1 MREQILED
9 LKTAMKN
16 QDKESLAV
24 IRSIKGAMQ
33 LEEIDKKHFLTDDE
47 VIDVISKQIKIR
59 KEAIEGAEKAS
70 RDDLKEQSLKEIEI
84 LNKYMPKQLTKE
96 EVQKIVDEVFEE
108 IKPTSL
114 ADMGKIMKEVTPKV
128 KGKTDMKDLSIL
140 IRNKLSNL

>member
-24 IRSIKGAMQ
+24 IRGIKGAMQ
-33 LEEIDKKHFLTDDE
+33 LEEIDKKHFLTDEE
-47 VIDVISKQIKIR
+47 VIDVIAKQIKIR
-59 KEAIEGAEKAS
+59 KEAIEGAIKAN
-70 RDDLKEQSLKEIEI
+70 RDDLKEQALKEIEI

-96 EVQKIVDEVFEE
+96 EVEQIVTEVFEE
-108 IKPTSL
+108 IKPISL

-140 IRNKLSNL
+140 IRNKL